1 MILLVGL
8 GNPGKKY
15 EHTRH
20 NLGRM
25 LVFNWFYDHLNE
37 TDSMTRGKFDTF
49 NPRIDISGTCVI
61 CQTPETFMNNS
72 GDDVQA
78 AAHFYKIP
86 PHNIWIVMD
95 DLNLDFGVIRTRQSG
110 SDGGHNGLKSILENM
125 GTKGIPR
132 IRIGIGNNSVIPAED
147 YVLQKFTKDELS
159 LIQNDIYPKYS
170 DLVSKS
176 ITSHFPTD
184 TLT

>member
-110 SDGGHNGLKSILENM
+110 SDGGHNGLKSILENAKQLISAACLIKPEEL
-125 GTKGIPR
+125 TNDKL
-132 IRIGIGNNSVIPAED
+132 VKVAESSPPNR
-147 YVLQKFTKDELS
+147 LS
-159 LIQNDIYPKYS
+159 FKRPKET
-170 DLVSKS
+170 
-176 ITSHFPTD
+176 IH
-184 TLT
+184 